1 VSPDIDRETLKA
13 YEEAGADSVV
23 VRFTAEPED
32 AAVAELERIA
42 HSLID

>member
-1 VSPDIDRETLKA
+1 MSPDVDRETLKA

-42 HSLID
+42 HRLID